1 MIWKHKIDLDAI
13 NASGKQS
20 LTGHLGIEFTDWG
33 DDYLS
38 AKMPVDKRTVQ
49 PYGLLH
55 GGASVVLAES
65 IGSVASL
72 FCIENMDKQVPVG
85 VDINANHLS
94 SARSGYV
101 IGTARP
107 YKIGRKLHVWN
118 IEITDEK
125 GKLICVSRLTVAIIE
140 NTA

>member
-1 MIWKHKIDLDAI
+1 MIWKNKIDIDAI
-13 NASGKQS
+13 NASSEQTLS
-20 LTGHLGIEFTDWG
+20 GHLGIEFTEWG
-33 DDYLS
+33 DDYIS

-49 PYGLLH
+49 PFGLLH
-55 GGASVVLAES
+55 GGASVVLAET

-72 FCIENMDKQVPVG
+72 FCIKDTNKHVPVG

-94 SARSGYV
+94 SIRSGYV

-118 IEITDEK
+118 IEIVDEQ
-125 GKLICVSRLTVAIIE
+125 GKMICVSRLTVAIIDQ
-140 NTA
+140 